1 LAGVFHLIKL
11 VKLESYQGVW
21 KHINIPD
28 AIAIYAIPNY
38 LPYPFGIAS
47 IFEALLGKPRFIE
60 YKIERH
66 YRKSYWDMAASGGW
80 ALVPVPRKPM
90 AISVIDESGYTFP
103 SDGIVVFWSHKELS
117 MARLII
123 EEV

>member
-1 LAGVFHLIKL
+1 
-11 VKLESYQGVW
+11 
-21 KHINIPD
+21 
-28 AIAIYAIPNY
+28 
-38 LPYPFGIAS
+38 
-47 IFEALLGKPRFIE
+47 
-60 YKIERH
+60 
-66 YRKSYWDMAASGGW
+66 MAASGGW